1 MSKAILKKYI
11 QKQTGITPQEAGLVF
26 DVVLNGITET
36 LINDGKITL
45 LNFGSFHIKTV
56 NARMARNPKT
66 GKSVRLPARQVIRF
80 KAAQKLKDQLLK
92 G

>member
-45 LNFGSFHIKTV
+45 LNFGSFHIKTA
-56 NARMARNPKT
+56 NGSQPKNW
-66 GKSVRLPARQVIRF
+66 KIC
-80 KAAQKLKDQLLK
+80 
-92 G
+92 